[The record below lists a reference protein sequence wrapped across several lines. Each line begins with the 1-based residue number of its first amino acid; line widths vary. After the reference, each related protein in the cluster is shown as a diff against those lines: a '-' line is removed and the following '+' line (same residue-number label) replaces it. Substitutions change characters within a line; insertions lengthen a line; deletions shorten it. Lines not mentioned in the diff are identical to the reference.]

1 MELIKL
7 ENSLYNIIGDIDLVN
22 RDYIWI
28 GIIENKKARKYKYE
42 AYWFNSDEHLR
53 EYLNISYYEKVID
66 SSDSKMCENIR
77 QAYSNCFYHIKK
89 FLEEFPN
96 AMVSINDYT
105 ELNIEE

>member
-7 ENSLYNIIGDIDLVN
+7 EHSLHNIVGDIDFVN

-42 AYWFNSDEHLR
+42 VYWFNSDEHYE
-53 EYLNISYYEKVID
+53 EYVNIVGSKKVID
-66 SSDSKMCENIR
+66 SSDSRMCIDIR
-77 QAYSNCFYHIKK
+77 QAYSNCFFQIKK

-96 AMVSINDYT
+96 AMVSINDFT
-105 ELNIEE
+105 EVNIEE